1 MIKPFFW
8 MFEKKEF
15 YKNYFFLLSINIIFF
30 IIGLFIFYLSQN
42 INIFDGL
49 LDLVVYAIS
58 GLFIIIPLLISLGF
72 FWELTAGIISRELHI
87 QAAQIFDG
95 KVTEKFVYNFPE
107 EFSVKKL
114 LWRGIASIIATIL
127 LILAYFYFF
136 TSDMFESSFV
146 GLAANIV
153 MGFFAIF
160 IPALL
165 WNYAKINSI
174 FSVWN
179 ILKAKYIV
187 GNYTFN
193 YFKNLLL
200 AGLFACIDGLLIYA
214 IWKIL
219 CELNI
224 DYFALSSSDF
234 IIMLILII
242 ICLIKFTYNIFV
254 YSYLLGT
261 ITPPAEG

>member
-15 YKNYFFLLSINIIFF
+15 YKNYFFLLSINIIFI

-165 WNYAKINSI
+165 WNY
-174 FSVWN
+174 
-179 ILKAKYIV
+179 
-187 GNYTFN
+187 TFN

-200 AGLFACIDGLLIYA
+200 AGLFASIDGLLIYA

-242 ICLIKFTYNIFV
+242 ICVIKFTYNIFV

-261 ITPPAEG
+261 IAPPAEG